1 MPPGVSST
9 KPKSKAESRV
19 ITRSKKLFLV
29 FIPAVLIV
37 TAALLGAYFLFNSAS
52 SVLPKAA
59 IIDQVSSSQ
68 LTASSRH
75 VNQTLV
81 EIEESLLQT
90 RFSSV
95 DYYSDNATV
104 DFYRLLPSKGY
115 KLIVWSAHSALDE
128 QSSFVAISSSENNE
142 SKNYD
147 QYTSEEL
154 TMCNITGDPR
164 LYFAITPT
172 FVKDR
177 MEGRFD
183 DTIIILMTCNGLK
196 DGYYSTADALLEKGA
211 KVIISW
217 DGWVTFSDNDAATL
231 NLLRYL
237 TVQNDTIS
245 DAVKRIPTYTSEFG
259 STKLNYFPYDVSVES
274 YHVPD
279 YRRTSS
285 NLPLTLA
292 VAPVKRKARLVPDQ
306 LISG

>member
-1 MPPGVSST
+1 MPPRVSST
-9 KPKSKAESRV
+9 KPKTKTESRV
-19 ITRSKKLFLV
+19 TTRSKKLFLA

-37 TAALLGAYFLFNSAS
+37 TAGLLGAYFLFNSAS
-52 SVLPKAA
+52 SVPPKAA

-81 EIEESLLQT
+81 EIEESLLHT
-90 RFSSV
+90 RFSRV

-104 DFYRLLPSKGY
+104 DLYRLLPSKGY

-147 QYTSEEL
+147 QYSSEEL
-154 TMCNITGDPR
+154 TLCNISGDPR

-183 DTIIILMTCNGLK
+183 DTVIILMTCNGLK

-211 KVIISW
+211 KAVISW
-217 DGWVTFSDNDAATL
+217 DGWVSLSDDDAAVPK
-231 NLLRYL
+231 LLRYL
-237 TVQNDTIS
+237 ITNNNTIGE
-245 DAVKRIPTYTSEFG
+245 AVRKIPITYNSEFG
-259 STKLNYFPYDVSVES
+259 SSTLRFEPYGADD
-274 YHVPD
+274 YRMPD
-279 YRRTSS
+279 YGKGSNMTTSKS
-285 NLPLTLA
+285 MA
-292 VAPVKRKARLVPDQ
+292 APIHRKARPALYV
-306 LISG
+306 